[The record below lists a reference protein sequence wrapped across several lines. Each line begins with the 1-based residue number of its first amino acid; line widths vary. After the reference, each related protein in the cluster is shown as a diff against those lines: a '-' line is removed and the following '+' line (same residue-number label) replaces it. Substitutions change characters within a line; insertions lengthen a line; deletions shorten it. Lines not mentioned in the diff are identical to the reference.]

1 MECMNSSVREDCL
14 EAILTLTQGNGG
26 SVAADGILAAVDAD
40 RAEVEACLAGL
51 VADGAVRQDDR
62 GYILSPEGKRVA
74 EAVLRKH
81 RVLECFLCEMLGMD
95 TGAAS
100 KEACVLEHEISDEA
114 IDRLSRYIE
123 RPGHGPRRH
132 CAGRCRE
139 RSLLE
144 FAEGDLLEIT
154 MIRCLSRNRRLID
167 LGLIPGEQITIQRKL
182 YNDAVV
188 VRVKGADIAL
198 SPEIASTIFAE
209 PVR

>member
-1 MECMNSSVREDCL
+1 
-14 EAILTLTQGNGG
+14 
-26 SVAADGILAAVDAD
+26 VAAEGILAAVDAD

-51 VADGAVRQDDR
+51 VADGAVRKDDR
-62 GYILSPEGKRVA
+62 GYLLSTEGKRIA

-139 RSLLE
+139 HSLLE

-167 LGLIPGEQITIQRKL
+167 LGLIPGEQITIRRKL
-182 YNDAVV
+182 YNDAIV

>member
-1 MECMNSSVREDCL
+1 
-14 EAILTLTQGNGG
+14 
-26 SVAADGILAAVDAD
+26 
-40 RAEVEACLAGL
+40 
-51 VADGAVRQDDR
+51 
-62 GYILSPEGKRVA
+62 
-74 EAVLRKH
+74 
-81 RVLECFLCEMLGMD
+81 MD

-139 RSLLE
+139 HSLLE

-167 LGLIPGEQITIQRKL
+167 LGLIPGEQITIRRKL
-182 YNDAVV
+182 YNDAIV

-198 SPEIASTIFAE
+198 SPEIASTSLRSRSDD
-209 PVR
+209 VRVSSAIRASATILDLQTADRTPASGEANPKEEAPMVNNQCEFSCRA

>member
-1 MECMNSSVREDCL
+1 MNTSVREDCL
-14 EAILTLTQGNGG
+14 EAILTLTQANGN
-26 SVAADGILAAVDAD
+26 SVAADGIMAAVDAD
-40 RAEVEACLAGL
+40 RAEVVACLEGL
-51 VADGAVRQDDR
+51 VADGAVREEEG
-62 GYILSPEGKRVA
+62 GYRLSPEGKCIA

-95 TGAAS
+95 TGTAS
-100 KEACVLEHEISDEA
+100 KEACILEHEISDEA
-114 IDRLSRYIE
+114 IDRLSRYIT
-123 RPGHGPRRH
+123 RPGHSPRRH
-132 CAGRCRE
+132 CAARCRE
-139 RSLLE
+139 RSLLD

-154 MIRCLSRNRRLID
+154 MIRCLGRNRRLID
-167 LGLIPGEQITIQRKL
+167 LGLIPGEQISIRRKL

>member
-1 MECMNSSVREDCL
+1 MNTSLREDCL
-14 EAILTLTQGNGG
+14 EAILTLTQADGG
-26 SVAADGILAAVDAD
+26 SVDAEGIMAAVDAE
-40 RAEVEACLAGL
+40 RASVEECLAGL
-51 VADGAVRQDDR
+51 VAEGAVLLEDGRYR
-62 GYILSPEGKRVA
+62 LSPEGRPIA
-74 EAVLRKH
+74 ESVLRKH
-81 RVLECFLCEMLGMD
+81 QVLECFLCEMLGMD

-100 KEACVLEHEISDEA
+100 KEACILEHEISDEA
-114 IDRLSRYIE
+114 IDRLSRYIR
-123 RPGHGPRRH
+123 RPIHGPRRH

-139 RSLLE
+139 CSLLD

-167 LGLIPGEQITIQRKL
+167 LGLIPGEQITIRRKL